1 MQYVYN
7 RETKKHERYADNLR
21 NSSFASV
28 ERASRISTLGKDMAI
43 SSSFTKNCRSS
54 YRASRSPFSPERTSP
69 LRRRVSL
76 ATVQQMMIVDRSHH
90 HHPHW
95 QRGPPQK
102 SAERRGRWPREAF
115 LTTVDL
121 PLDHLAG
128 LRWDKGPS
136 RLSHP
141 GRKTRRLYFTE
152 RNSGFPSVH
161 SSVQFSSRSG

>member
-7 RETKKHERYADNLR
+7 LETKKHERYADSLR

-43 SSSFTKNCRSS
+43 SSSFTNNCRSS
-54 YRASRSPFSPERTSP
+54 YRASRSPFFPGRTNP
-69 LRRRVSL
+69 LRRRVSS
-76 ATVQQMMIVDRSHH
+76 ATVQQMMIVDRSRQ
-90 HHPHW
+90 HPHW
-95 QRGPPQK
+95 QQGPPQK

-115 LTTVDL
+115 LTTADL
-121 PLDHLAG
+121 PLYHLAG
-128 LRWDKGPS
+128 LRWGKGPS
-136 RLSHP
+136 RLNHP

-152 RNSGFPSVH
+152 RNSEFPSVH